1 MARCDLSPSASNS
14 AAAVSMQSA
23 VSLQPAVFDAS
34 AIQVAAVVD
43 GLQLLKQLA
52 QQKPALATA
61 LRSTGSTQEAAQL
74 ASEYGV
80 AVTPEALWRSRGTL
94 VDGGIPTW
102 RG

>member
-14 AAAVSMQSA
+14 AAAVSMQ
-23 VSLQPAVFDAS
+23 PAVLDAS
-34 AIQVAAVVD
+34 AFQVAAVVD

-61 LRSTGSTQEAAQL
+61 LRSTVSTQEAAAL

-80 AVTPEALWRSRGTL
+80 AVTPEALWRNRGTL
-94 VDGGIPTW
+94 VEGGIPTW